1 MLWMMF
7 KEFFSLW
14 SEKVKLKFFDL
25 DFDFNTV
32 TVMNTQYV
40 ICMLGEST
48 K

>member
-1 MLWMMF
+1 MQWMMF

-25 DFDFNTV
+25 DFNTV
-32 TVMNTQYV
+32 TVMNTHTQYV

>member
-25 DFDFNTV
+25 DFNTV

>member
-14 SEKVKLKFFDL
+14 SEKVKLKFFD
-25 DFDFNTV
+25 FDFNTV

-40 ICMLGEST
+40 TSMLGEST